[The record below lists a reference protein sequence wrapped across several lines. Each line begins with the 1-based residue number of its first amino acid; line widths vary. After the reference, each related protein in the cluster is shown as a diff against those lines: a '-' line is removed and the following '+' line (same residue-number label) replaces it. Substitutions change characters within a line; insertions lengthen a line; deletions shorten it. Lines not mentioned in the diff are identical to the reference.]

1 MAKLTSTVSNQK
13 DDYAEL
19 PYAPSWV
26 DRLLHWIDR
35 LPLPAWLFY
44 LIVFLIALFIE
55 HMIQWAEGS
64 LRAGVISLALVTE
77 APFLIFAPA
86 AQQYLNETARQAL
99 REFRPA
105 LQIDDTQYNTLEYE
119 LTVVPA
125 RAGFLAGL
133 FGLALAIL
141 SLASTPAAFGL
152 SSTTSTATS
161 IVIIL
166 YIIIQ
171 APFYAVLVYHTLRQ
185 LRLVASIHAMV
196 KEIHLFRLF
205 PVYAFSSL
213 TARTGL
219 AIVLLV
225 YYTYFFFY
233 SLNVR
238 GSTPG
243 MLGTISSVIL
253 LLIAIACFVLPLIGM
268 HGRLAQEKSRLLGE
282 SNRRLESTLVALH
295 ERVDHDEYDKVDGM
309 QKAVAALQAE
319 HQIIDKIS
327 TWPWRIET
335 LRTFLSTI
343 TLPIILYLISRF
355 LGRLVGL

>member
-1 MAKLTSTVSNQK
+1 MTKLASTVSNRK
-13 DDYAEL
+13 EGYAGL

-26 DRLLHWIDR
+26 DRLLDWIDR

-44 LIVFLIALFIE
+44 LIVLFIALLIE

-64 LRAGVISLALVTE
+64 LVAGALSLALVAE

-86 AQQYLNETARQAL
+86 AQQYLNKTARQAL

-105 LQIDDTQYNTLEYE
+105 LQIDDAQYAILEYE
-119 LTVVPA
+119 LTVIPA
-125 RAGFLAGL
+125 RAGFFAGL
-133 FGLALAIL
+133 VGLALAIF
-141 SLASTPAAFGL
+141 SLLSTPDAFGL
-152 SSTTSTATS
+152 SPTTSTATS

-185 LRLVASIHAMV
+185 LRLVASIYAMV
-196 KEIHLFRLF
+196 KDINLFRLF

-253 LLIAIACFVLPLIGM
+253 LLVALACFVLPLTGM
-268 HGRLAQEKSRLLGE
+268 HRRLAQEKARLLGE
-282 SNRRLESTLVALH
+282 SSRRLESTLVALH
-295 ERVDHDEYDKVDGM
+295 ERVDHGEYDKVDGM

-327 TWPWRIET
+327 TWPWRTET
-335 LRTFLSTI
+335 LRTFLSTL

-355 LGRLVGL
+355 LGRMVGL